1 MTHSTFL
8 AVATVEIRENISS
21 NKKRKRKSLIKENQ
35 FIEFAGDNYCL
46 CPSFSWA
53 KVFFVQ
59 NLPEMNEYF
68 YERHAGSDAVDG
80 YFNFD

>member
-46 CPSFSWA
+46 CPSFSWE
-53 KVFFVQ
+53 KVFFWSE
-59 NLPEMNEYF
+59 LTRNE
-68 YERHAGSDAVDG
+68 
-80 YFNFD
+80 